1 MLKACPFILTKD
13 SRTSLILEVGPWN
26 EHPVLGPRVSGNAV
40 SPPEV
45 PSLVLMFLHCDCVQT
60 RERECLSN

>member
-1 MLKACPFILTKD
+1 M
-13 SRTSLILEVGPWN
+13 
-26 EHPVLGPRVSGNAV
+26 LGPRVSGNAV

-60 RERECLSN
+60 RERVSPIRIRSLKKHRGL